1 MARKSRKKK
10 IGVSPGSLIYVGDK
24 TDEPVNISVL
34 TYGEE
39 GVRERVDVPVA
50 EILQQGQP
58 GGAVTWINV
67 SGIHDMAVIEAIGK
81 RFRLHPLLLEDIVNT
96 QHRAKIDDYENYLFI
111 VLKMIVAEPG
121 AEQLQFEHICVVLGR
136 GFLISFQE
144 REGDVFASVRERIR
158 KGKGRIR
165 KAGPGYL
172 AYALMDTVIDH
183 YFLVLEQIGDNI
195 DLLQQEALDRPTQKT
210 LAAIHE
216 ARRQVVILRKS
227 IWPLREMMSGL
238 LRGESE
244 LIEGHVLIY
253 LQDVYDH
260 VIQVMDTVETCRDL
274 LASILDA
281 YMSSV
286 SHKMNA
292 VMKVLTVMST
302 LFIPLTFLAGVYGMN
317 FTYMPELDWRYGYP
331 AFWILTVAV
340 LVSMIVWFK
349 TRKWL

>member
-24 TDEPVNISVL
+24 TDEPVRISVL
-34 TYGEE
+34 TFTEE
-39 GVRERVDVPVA
+39 DVHERTEVPVEA
-50 EILQQGQP
+50 VFQHEDAGT
-58 GGAVTWINV
+58 VTWINV
-67 SGIHDMAVIEAIGK
+67 SGIHDMAVMDAIGK
-81 RFRLHPLLLEDIVNT
+81 RFRLHPLVLEDLVNT
-96 QHRAKIDDYENYLFI
+96 QHRVKIDEYENYLFI
-111 VLKMIVAEPG
+111 VLKMIFAEPG
-121 AEQLQFEHICVVLGR
+121 DAQLQFEHICIILGR

-158 KGKGRIR
+158 KGKSRIR
-165 KAGPGYL
+165 KSGAGYL

-183 YFLVLEQIGDNI
+183 YFLVLEQIGDDI
-195 DLLQQEALDRPTQKT
+195 EILQQEAFERPNKKT
-210 LAAIHE
+210 LAAIHA

-244 LIEGHVLIY
+244 LIEGHVMIY

-260 VIQVMDTVETCRDL
+260 VIQVMDTVETYRDL
-274 LASILDA
+274 LTDVLDS

-286 SHKMNA
+286 SQKMNEI
-292 VMKVLTVMST
+292 MKVLTVIAT
-302 LFIPLTFLAGVYGMN
+302 LFIPLTFFAGVYGMN
-317 FTYMPELDWRYGYP
+317 FTYMPELGWRYGYP
-331 AFWILTVAV
+331 VFWILTVVVFVAMV
-340 LVSMIVWFK
+340 VWFK